1 MSSTNKSSLLF
12 SELTLRGITLK
23 NRIVVSPMCT
33 YSCEDGMVNDWHLVQ
48 YGSFATGGAG
58 LVVCEATGVEARGRL
73 APQCPGLW
81 KDEQIEPWSRVTRFL
96 KSQGCV
102 PGIQIAH
109 SGRKG
114 STVPTW
120 VGRNSIH
127 DKDGGWQTIGPTAEA
142 FGADVWKVPKEA
154 TVEDIHQ
161 IKEAFVAAAN
171 RAVRAGFQ
179 VIELHFAHGYLV
191 STFLSSATNKRTDSY
206 GGSLENRMRLGLEIA
221 EGVRKTLPEA
231 VVLGVRVSVTDY
243 TDNGWDVTQTQE
255 FAKRLKALNIDFL
268 DCSSGGLVSDVNYN
282 CLNTNEVHIKSAA
295 LIQREVGIPTGAVG
309 KITDPHFAEQI
320 LQEGGATLI
329 FIGRAFLN
337 NPHWPYEAADALA
350 SEHTFKYPDQYDWC
364 IGWKGFAKWRKDI
377 HKDRNNN

>member
-1 MSSTNKSSLLF
+1 
-12 SELTLRGITLK
+12 

-58 LVVCEATGVEARGRL
+58 LVVCEATGVEARGRI

-81 KDEQIEPWSRVTRFL
+81 KDEQIEPWQRVTRFL

-120 VGRNSIH
+120 VGRDSIA

-142 FGADVWKVPKEA
+142 FGAGVTKVPKEA
-154 TVEDIHQ
+154 TVEDIND
-161 IKEAFVAAAN
+161 IKSAFVAAAL
-171 RAVRAGFQ
+171 RAVKAGFE

-191 STFLSSATNKRTDSY
+191 SSFLSPATNKRTDNY

-221 EGVRKTLPEA
+221 ESVRKALP
-231 VVLGVRVSVTDY
+231 D
-243 TDNGWDVTQTQE
+243 
-255 FAKRLKALNIDFL
+255 
-268 DCSSGGLVSDVNYN
+268 
-282 CLNTNEVHIKSAA
+282 
-295 LIQREVGIPTGAVG
+295 
-309 KITDPHFAEQI
+309 
-320 LQEGGATLI
+320 
-329 FIGRAFLN
+329 
-337 NPHWPYEAADALA
+337 
-350 SEHTFKYPDQYDWC
+350 
-364 IGWKGFAKWRKDI
+364 DI
-377 HKDRNNN
+377 